1 MELVDHCRKA
11 DATKQAIIARADTSL
26 DPQIIRL
33 TVLGPF
39 LSVKAL
45 VEALRARACVELF

>member
-33 TVLGPF
+33 TVLEPF

-45 VEALRARACVELF
+45 VEAQRARACVELF